1 MARKN
6 EPYIYKVLRRETPN
20 PRQQAFFRAEAA
32 NIAYGGARGGGKS
45 WAMRRKLVLL
55 AMRYPGLKLL
65 LLRRTLPELRAN
77 HILPLQREL
86 AGYAAWSGAERAFR
100 FPNGSR
106 LVMGYC
112 DSDSDCAQYQ
122 GQEYEV
128 IGFEEATNF
137 EPDWLTFIATC
148 LRTTRTDFAPR
159 IYYTCNPGGPG
170 HAYIKRLFIDRAFH
184 DGEDPADYVFI
195 PAKVYDNQVLMQR
208 DPGYLKRLEALPPA
222 RRRAHLEGDWNV
234 YEGQVFAEW
243 RDDPAHYADG
253 KWTHVIEPFDI
264 PNTWRVYRS
273 DSDSDCAQYQGQEYE
288 VIGFEE
294 ATNFEPDWL
303 TFIATCLRT
312 TRTDFAPRIYYTC
325 NPGGPGHAY
334 IKRLFIDRA
343 FHDGED
349 PADYVFIPAK
359 VYDNQVLMQR
369 DPGYLKRL
377 EALPPARRRAHLE
390 GDWNV
395 YEGQV
400 FAEWRDDPAH
410 YADGKWTHVIE
421 PFDIPNTWRVYRS
434 FDFGYAKPFS
444 VGWWAVDFDGR
455 LYRILELYGCV
466 PGEPDTGV
474 RWTPEQIFEQ
484 IRTTEATHPY
494 LRGRDIRGVAD
505 PAIWDASRGDSIAD
519 IADRYG
525 VYFEPGDHKRLPGW
539 MQVHYRLAF
548 DAAGLPMLYVFLN
561 CRDTRRTLPL
571 LRYDAHAPEDVDT
584 RQEDHIADEIRYLC
598 QSDPIAPRP
607 VVQRT
612 PKVFDPLSS
621 D

>member
-273 DSDSDCAQYQGQEYE
+273 
-288 VIGFEE
+288 
-294 ATNFEPDWL
+294 
-303 TFIATCLRT
+303 
-312 TRTDFAPRIYYTC
+312 
-325 NPGGPGHAY
+325 
-334 IKRLFIDRA
+334 
-343 FHDGED
+343 
-349 PADYVFIPAK
+349 
-359 VYDNQVLMQR
+359 
-369 DPGYLKRL
+369 
-377 EALPPARRRAHLE
+377 
-390 GDWNV
+390 
-395 YEGQV
+395 
-400 FAEWRDDPAH
+400 
-410 YADGKWTHVIE
+410 
-421 PFDIPNTWRVYRS
+421 

-474 RWTPEQIFEQ
+474 RRQHRRHCRPVRRVLRAGRPQAPARLDASALSAGVRRCRAANAVCLPQ
-484 IRTTEATHPY
+484 LPGYAAHAAAAALRRTRA
-494 LRGRDIRGVAD
+494 RGRG
-505 PAIWDASRGDSIAD
+505 
-519 IADRYG
+519 
-525 VYFEPGDHKRLPGW
+525 H
-539 MQVHYRLAF
+539 
-548 DAAGLPMLYVFLN
+548 AAGGPHRR
-561 CRDTRRTLPL
+561 RDPVSVPVRPHRAAARGTT
-571 LRYDAHAPEDVDT
+571 DAESV
-584 RQEDHIADEIRYLC
+584 
-598 QSDPIAPRP
+598 RP
-607 VVQRT
+607 AEQRL
-612 PKVFDPLSS
+612 VM
-621 D
+621 